1 MMSGKTSELRRSAVA
16 AILRLALCFVPLF
29 LSAHIAA
36 ADEYFLDAQDKLK
49 IRVSEWQTIEGTF
62 RDWSSVTGD
71 YTVGPNG
78 MLSLPFIGETQASGK
93 TTAEIAA
100 TIGTSLQQKFGLSDK
115 PEASVELAEYRPFF
129 ISGEVQSPGQYPFA
143 PGLTVLKAVSIAG
156 GLRRGLEFG
165 QRFERDVINA
175 KGSLDVLADE
185 RMRLLVKKAR
195 IDAQLANK
203 TSFEVPSE
211 VASAPN
217 LPAVVADEMA
227 IMTAQQKRLSLRL
240 EALRDLKNL
249 LEREIDSLEKKGATQ
264 KRQVDLA
271 KQELEGIGELAG
283 KGLVVS
289 TRVLGAERTIADM
302 EGEILDLETAI
313 LRAKQDISQATQDE
327 VDLENTAN
335 SELATERQT
344 VEAALQEAEL
354 KARTQKGL
362 ISEAMALGPVLEQG
376 DEELISY
383 ALVRNQGGKT
393 SEIDAAE
400 ATPVMP
406 GDVIKVK
413 RAGLAVQ

>member
-1 MMSGKTSELRRSAVA
+1 MMSEKTSELRRSAVGA
-16 AILRLALCFVPLF
+16 VLRIVLCCIPLSLF
-29 LSAHIAA
+29 APMAA
-36 ADEYFLDAQDKLK
+36 ADEYLLDAQDKLK

-115 PEASVELAEYRPFF
+115 PEASVELAEFRPFF

-156 GLRRGLEFG
+156 GVRRGLEF
-165 QRFERDVINA
+165 QRLERDVINA

-195 IDAQLANK
+195 IDAQLVNK
-203 TSFEVPSE
+203 TSFEVPPE

-249 LEREIDSLEKKGATQ
+249 LEREIRFARK
-264 KRQVDLA
+264 
-271 KQELEGIGELAG
+271 EG
-283 KGLVVS
+283 
-289 TRVLGAERTIADM
+289 RHP
-302 EGEILDLETAI
+302 ETAG
-313 LRAKQDISQATQDE
+313 R
-327 VDLENTAN
+327 
-335 SELATERQT
+335 
-344 VEAALQEAEL
+344 
-354 KARTQKGL
+354 
-362 ISEAMALGPVLEQG
+362 P
-376 DEELISY
+376 
-383 ALVRNQGGKT
+383 GKT
-393 SEIDAAE
+393 GTRGHRRASWQG
-400 ATPVMP
+400 P
-406 GDVIKVK
+406 GC
-413 RAGLAVQ
+413 

>member
-1 MMSGKTSELRRSAVA
+1 MTGIQTSRQCRGGIA
-16 AILRLALCFVPLF
+16 AILSMVLSGLLLS
-29 LSAHIAA
+29 LSAGAA
-36 ADEYFLDAQDKLK
+36 KADEYFLDAQDKLK

-62 RDWSSVTGD
+62 RDWSAVTGD
-71 YTVGPNG
+71 YTVGPTG
-78 MLSLPFIGETQASGK
+78 TLSLPFIGETQAAGK

-115 PEASVELAEYRPFF
+115 PEASVELAEFRPFF
-129 ISGEVQSPGQYPFA
+129 IAGEVQSPGQYPYA

-156 GLRRGLEFG
+156 GVRRGVEF
-165 QRFERDVINA
+165 QRLERDIITA
-175 KGSLDVLADE
+175 RGSLEVLTDE

-195 IDAQLANK
+195 IDAQLVNK
-203 TSFEVPSE
+203 TKFDVPSE

-227 IMTAQQKRLSLRL
+227 IMTSEQKRLSLRL

-271 KQELEGIGELAG
+271 KQELEGIGALAG

-302 EGEILDLETAI
+302 EGQILDLETAI
-313 LRAKQDISQATQDE
+313 LRAKQDISKATQDA

-335 SELATERQT
+335 SDLASERQT
-344 VEAALQEAEL
+344 VEAALQEATL
-354 KARTQKGL
+354 KVRMQNGL
-362 ISEAMALGPVLEQG
+362 ISEAMTLGPALAPG
-376 DEELISY
+376 DEESISY
-383 ALVRNQGGKT
+383 ALVRNKGGKT
-393 SEIDAAE
+393 SEIEAGE
-400 ATPVMP
+400 ATLVLP

-413 RAGLAVQ
+413 RTGLAVQ